1 MAQLRLFGPAR
12 EQAGV
17 HRVEIP
23 GGSVGAVLD
32 AAEARFG
39 ERFARI
45 ARSSGVWVNGDAA
58 ARQDPVGDDDEVALV
73 PPVSG
78 G

>member
-1 MAQLRLFGPAR
+1 VAKLRLFGPAR

-17 HRVEIP
+17 GRVELP
-23 GGSVGAVLD
+23 GPSVGDVLD

-39 ERFARI
+39 EAFARVVTTSRI
-45 ARSSGVWVNGDAA
+45 WVNGQEAQREDQVAES
-58 ARQDPVGDDDEVALV
+58 DEVAVL
-73 PPVSG
+73 PPVAG